1 MVRGGASSVPE
12 VPLIGSDHPFHIS
25 SGDNPGVLLVSNI
38 LTGPTD
44 YFSWARSMERALMTK
59 NKICFIDATYSAWE
73 RANVLVLGWLNKAMA
88 PEIAQSVLWL
98 DSARDVWVDL
108 KERFSR
114 SNLVRINDLHDQ
126 ISNFRQGSLS
136 VTSYYTRFKM
146 LWDEYAMFRP
156 LPSCICNPKCSCN
169 ALIRVRGYF
178 QSEQIIRFL
187 RGLNPSFAVVRSQI
201 IRTEPLPSINQVFS
215 MVSQE
220 EQELGVPASSGIDTG
235 GQSQI
240 LAASSSQ
247 NVVGSDSG
255 GIQAFAGASQQTNF
269 RRGTKRPVCTFCG
282 LFGHT
287 IEKCYKKVGYPPGY
301 QRRKVVAV
309 NSVQALAPVQ
319 VSAPVVASSS
329 AGDVSGGVTIS
340 QAQYQ
345 SLYSLFQGHGSASQA
360 LGPNPGFASC
370 VTRGHDES
378 FNPAVDIPYVPNST
392 PSSTPPAQSAIE
404 GSGLATQG
412 MVLSASSKSVHSN
425 GVWIVDSGASD
436 HVVCSVD
443 FLIQYKPVNGLT
455 VVLPNRNRVSVSH
468 VGSARLSEK
477 LIVHNVLV
485 IPSFSFNLLS
495 TSKLTSQEGCNAVFS
510 SKSCILQTQASSQM
524 IGTARL
530 VNGLYLL
537 EQHSDVH
544 ALVVDGSSSVFFDL
558 WHYRLGHASVQCQ
571 NLAKCPVNKHFHC
584 RVCPSAKQTRIQF
597 PNSSSHANQCFDLV
611 HMDIWGSYS
620 VASVGGHRY
629 FLTIVDD
636 HSRYT
641 WVHLI
646 KSKSEVRGLIKDFVA
661 MVKNQ
666 YNRVVKVFRTDNGLE
681 FSIPE
686 FYASHGIEHQTTC
699 VYTSQQNGRVERKHR
714 HILNVARALLFQAS
728 LPVLFWG
735 YAVVHAVHL
744 INRLPTPVLSGKAPF
759 EVFFPK

>member
-1 MVRGGASSVPE
+1 
-12 VPLIGSDHPFHIS
+12 
-25 SGDNPGVLLVSNI
+25 
-38 LTGPTD
+38 
-44 YFSWARSMERALMTK
+44 
-59 NKICFIDATYSAWE
+59 
-73 RANVLVLGWLNKAMA
+73 
-88 PEIAQSVLWL
+88 
-98 DSARDVWVDL
+98 
-108 KERFSR
+108 
-114 SNLVRINDLHDQ
+114 
-126 ISNFRQGSLS
+126 
-136 VTSYYTRFKM
+136 
-146 LWDEYAMFRP
+146 
-156 LPSCICNPKCSCN
+156 
-169 ALIRVRGYF
+169 
-178 QSEQIIRFL
+178 
-187 RGLNPSFAVVRSQI
+187 
-201 IRTEPLPSINQVFS
+201 
-215 MVSQE
+215 
-220 EQELGVPASSGIDTG
+220 
-235 GQSQI
+235 
-240 LAASSSQ
+240 
-247 NVVGSDSG
+247 
-255 GIQAFAGASQQTNF
+255 
-269 RRGTKRPVCTFCG
+269 
-282 LFGHT
+282 
-287 IEKCYKKVGYPPGY
+287 
-301 QRRKVVAV
+301 
-309 NSVQALAPVQ
+309 
-319 VSAPVVASSS
+319 
-329 AGDVSGGVTIS
+329 
-340 QAQYQ
+340 
-345 SLYSLFQGHGSASQA
+345 
-360 LGPNPGFASC
+360 
-370 VTRGHDES
+370 
-378 FNPAVDIPYVPNST
+378 
-392 PSSTPPAQSAIE
+392 
-404 GSGLATQG
+404 